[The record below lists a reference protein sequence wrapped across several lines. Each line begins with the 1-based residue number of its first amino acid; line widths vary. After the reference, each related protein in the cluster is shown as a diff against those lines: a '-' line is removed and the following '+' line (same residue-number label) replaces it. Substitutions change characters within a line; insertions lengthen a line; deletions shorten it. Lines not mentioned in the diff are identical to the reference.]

1 MEFTGQR
8 ELELVDL
15 FEIRS
20 TALHKPLS
28 LAVIQLHSRDIRAMN
43 EFVEAIFQVVRDSC
57 WRDRSASVVMEI
69 SRSDTSRERVRS
81 THTAR
86 FVESDIA

>member
-15 FEIRS
+15 FEIRT

-28 LAVIQLHSRDIRAMN
+28 LAVIQLHRRDICAMN
-43 EFVEAIFQVVRDSC
+43 EFVEAIFQLVRDGS
-57 WRDRSASVVMEI
+57 WRDRSAIVILEI
-69 SRSDTSRERVRS
+69 GRRDTSRERVPS